1 VSIYRLGRKPPVDKP
16 RLKLASFLKAGAVP
30 DHPSTVD
37 YGAAINDWK
46 MLGNGPDPENAA
58 NGVPEYGVGDC
69 VAVTWANDRYL
80 TTKYL
85 GQPYYPTLR
94 QVVDFYKTQNPGFPN
109 EDEGMAVQLA
119 LETLQKQGGPDGVK
133 AVAFAEVDHTNL
145 DEMRAAVAIFGG
157 LWYGVDVTQANEDEF
172 PSQPWDYA
180 RNSPVLGGHAVVGP
194 GYGPRLRFVTWAE
207 ETEFTDAFV
216 QHQLEEAWAVIWPEH
231 LGSRQFQQGV
241 NLEQLAADYKSL
253 TGRDLPIPEPT
264 PTPQPTPDPGAAPF
278 LDCPPELAA
287 RIVRSAARAHLTVP
301 EWLRH
306 HFEVY
311 FRRSLGDPD
320 SYERN

>member
-37 YGAAINDWK
+37 YGAAINDWQ
-46 MLGNGPDPENAA
+46 MLGNDRW
-58 NGVPEYGVGDC
+58 GDC
-69 VAVTWANDRYL
+69 VAVTWANNRYL
-80 TTKYL
+80 TTEYL
-85 GQPYYPTLR
+85 GQPYYPTLP
-94 QVVDFYKTQNPGFPN
+94 QVLDFYKTQNPGFPN
-109 EDEGMAVQLA
+109 EDEGMVIQLA
-119 LETLQKQGGPDGVK
+119 LETLQRQGGPDGVK

-172 PSQPWDYA
+172 PSQPWDYV
-180 RNSPVLGGHAVVGP
+180 RNSPVLGGHAIVGT
-194 GYGPRLRFVTWAE
+194 GYDPRLRFVTWAE

-264 PTPQPTPDPGAAPF
+264 PTPQPPPDPGAAPF

-287 RIVRSAARAHLTVP
+287 RIVRSATRAHLTVP